1 MAHPFERQVVVAYND
16 FFEENG
22 IAGLAYRLKQS
33 RFSVQVVDVLVDSP
47 DREYYLAIE
56 CKSINSRRYNKLY
69 FSANFSGGIEQLH
82 GHDIFCAQT
91 GRTGLVAIEL
101 RKSRGNE
108 AYLVPLWYVLDVANS
123 GRAGLDVEDII
134 RFPAL
139 TRNSGKYM
147 MEVEGLRS
155 QQSEV

>member
-16 FFEENG
+16 FFEDNG

-33 RFSVQVVDVLVDSP
+33 RFSLQVVDVLVDSP
-47 DREYYLAIE
+47 DQQYYLAIE

-82 GHDIFCAQT
+82 GHDMFCAQT

-101 RKSRGNE
+101 RNSRRNQ
-108 AYLVPLWYVLDVANS
+108 AYLVPLWYVLDVAGS
-123 GRAGLDVEDII
+123 GRAGLDLEDIM

-139 TRNSGKYM
+139 VRDSGKYR
-147 MEVEGLRS
+147 MEAGVLIKERS
-155 QQSEV
+155 SV